1 MVAVIGTAWPL
12 GYFGKLPARGD
23 FVRAGEHT
31 PLMAQL
37 DRWAEQAAELLA
49 RDPDWKRTYDA
60 APPMHFA
67 FLGSRSRGVVAGHIL
82 ASRDSSER
90 RFPFMVASRFEVAQP
105 LPFLARSP
113 LALSRPWV
121 GMSRQAR
128 QAVTAGDPSPVL
140 RELAETRVS
149 LSVEP
154 THYEAPFLDFLD
166 LQDIGVR
173 SYTYISCM
181 RYVIEACFSL
191 PRPVRVVVL
200 DRPNPLGGEK
210 VDGPF
215 LDRKWRSYV
224 GAYETSY
231 VHGLTIGEI
240 ARWAVATPGV
250 LELDEATRRR
260 GTLDVVTLRGWRRSM
275 TWNLTGLN
283 WTPTSPMIN
292 SSKAALGYAM
302 SGLGCMDSGFSHSS
316 TADQNFRFLTYPR
329 RKAADLM
336 AAFGNAVPGL
346 TLQPQQQADGT
357 QGVYLA
363 VTDYAVFRPTAIS
376 LHLFRQACV
385 WAPNPFAGLTG
396 GKRELF
402 IKHWGREADFEAFQR
417 ASDLM
422 GVQRNLKVIGIFGR
436 ICHRDGKPRYL
447 TDVPRF
453 FAYIEAVLARRPEL
467 APLAELLASLR
478 PSAGV
483 AQ

>member
-1 MVAVIGTAWPL
+1 MDRREFLNLTALGSLGAVALSGCAGGGGGSGYAGPLPVTPALGAPISGKVMLGIDVLAAEGFARLKGLRCGLVTHRAGVNGLGQRTADMLARAPGVKLVKLFGPEHGIDGVAKADVAVGHAKDART
-12 GYFGKLPARGD
+12 GLPVYSLYGATRRPTPEMLSGLDVILID
-23 FVRAGEHT
+23 F
-31 PLMAQL
+31 
-37 DRWAEQAAELLA
+37 
-49 RDPDWKRTYDA
+49 
-60 APPMHFA
+60 
-67 FLGSRSRGVVAGHIL
+67 
-82 ASRDSSER
+82 
-90 RFPFMVASRFEVAQP
+90 
-105 LPFLARSP
+105 
-113 LALSRPWV
+113 
-121 GMSRQAR
+121 
-128 QAVTAGDPSPVL
+128 
-140 RELAETRVS
+140 
-149 LSVEP
+149 
-154 THYEAPFLDFLD
+154 
-166 LQDIGVR
+166 QDIGVR

-210 VDGPF
+210 VEGPF

-224 GAYETSY
+224 GAYETPY

-336 AAFGNAVPGL
+336 TAFGNAVPGL

-363 VTDYAVFRPTAIS
+363 VGDWPKLRPTAIS
-376 LHLFRQACV
+376 LFMLRQACV
-385 WAPNPFAGLTG
+385 WAPNPFVGLST

-402 IKHWGREADFEAFQR
+402 IKHLGSEAFFDELRTQG
-417 ASDLM
+417 A
-422 GVQRNLKVIGIFGR
+422 R
-436 ICHRDGKPRYL
+436 ID
-447 TDVPRF
+447 
-453 FAYIEAVLARRPEL
+453 LARWMKRWDGDAAAFRART
-467 APLAELLASLR
+467 APFFLYA
-478 PSAGV
+478 
-483 AQ
+483 

>member
-1 MVAVIGTAWPL
+1 MERREFLNLTALGSLGAVALSGCAGGGGGGGYTGPMPVAPAPVAPFSGKVMLGIDVLAAEGFARLKGLRCGLVTHRAGVNSLGQRTADVLARAPGVNLVKLFGPEHGIDGVAKADVAVGHAKDART
-12 GYFGKLPARGD
+12 GLPVYSLYGATRRPTPEMLSGLDVIVID
-23 FVRAGEHT
+23 F
-31 PLMAQL
+31 
-37 DRWAEQAAELLA
+37 
-49 RDPDWKRTYDA
+49 
-60 APPMHFA
+60 
-67 FLGSRSRGVVAGHIL
+67 
-82 ASRDSSER
+82 
-90 RFPFMVASRFEVAQP
+90 
-105 LPFLARSP
+105 
-113 LALSRPWV
+113 
-121 GMSRQAR
+121 
-128 QAVTAGDPSPVL
+128 
-140 RELAETRVS
+140 
-149 LSVEP
+149 
-154 THYEAPFLDFLD
+154 
-166 LQDIGVR
+166 QDIGVR

-224 GAYETSY
+224 GAYETPY

-363 VTDYAVFRPTAIS
+363 VGDWPKLRPTAIS
-376 LHLFRQACV
+376 LFMLRQACV
-385 WAPNPFAGLTG
+385 WAPNPFGGLST

-402 IKHWGREADFEAFQR
+402 IKHLGSEAFFDELRTQG
-417 ASDLM
+417 A
-422 GVQRNLKVIGIFGR
+422 R
-436 ICHRDGKPRYL
+436 ID
-447 TDVPRF
+447 
-453 FAYIEAVLARRPEL
+453 LARWMKRWDGDAAAFRART
-467 APLAELLASLR
+467 APFRLYA
-478 PSAGV
+478 
-483 AQ
+483 

>member
-1 MVAVIGTAWPL
+1 V
-12 GYFGKLPARGD
+12 
-23 FVRAGEHT
+23 
-31 PLMAQL
+31 
-37 DRWAEQAAELLA
+37 LA
-49 RDPDWKRTYDA
+49 RAPGVKLVKLFGPEHGIDGVAKADVSVGHAKDARTGLPVYSLYGA
-60 APPMHFA
+60 T
-67 FLGSRSRGVVAGHIL
+67 
-82 ASRDSSER
+82 R
-90 RFPFMVASRFEVAQP
+90 RPTPEM
-105 LPFLARSP
+105 
-113 LALSRPWV
+113 LS
-121 GMSRQAR
+121 G
-128 QAVTAGDPSPVL
+128 
-140 RELAETRVS
+140 
-149 LSVEP
+149 
-154 THYEAPFLDFLD
+154 LDVIVIDF
-166 LQDIGVR
+166 QDIGVR

-224 GAYETSY
+224 GAYETPY

-346 TLQPQQQADGT
+346 VLQPQQQADGT

-363 VTDYAVFRPTAIS
+363 VGDWPKLRPTAIS
-376 LHLFRQACV
+376 LFMLRQACA
-385 WAPNPFAGLTG
+385 WAPNPFAGLST

-402 IKHWGREADFEAFQR
+402 IKHLGSEAFFDELRTQG
-417 ASDLM
+417 A
-422 GVQRNLKVIGIFGR
+422 R
-436 ICHRDGKPRYL
+436 ID
-447 TDVPRF
+447 
-453 FAYIEAVLARRPEL
+453 LARWMKRWDGDAAAFRART
-467 APLAELLASLR
+467 APFFLYA
-478 PSAGV
+478 
-483 AQ
+483 

>member
-1 MVAVIGTAWPL
+1 MERREFLNLTALGSLGAVALSGCAGGGGGGGYTGPMPVAPAPVAPFSGKVMLGIDVLAAEGFARLKGLRCGLVTHRAGVNSLGQRTADVLARAPGVNLVKLFGPEHGIDGVAKADVAVGHAKDSRT
-12 GYFGKLPARGD
+12 GLPVYSLYGATRRPTPEMLSGLDVIVID
-23 FVRAGEHT
+23 F
-31 PLMAQL
+31 
-37 DRWAEQAAELLA
+37 
-49 RDPDWKRTYDA
+49 
-60 APPMHFA
+60 
-67 FLGSRSRGVVAGHIL
+67 
-82 ASRDSSER
+82 
-90 RFPFMVASRFEVAQP
+90 
-105 LPFLARSP
+105 
-113 LALSRPWV
+113 
-121 GMSRQAR
+121 
-128 QAVTAGDPSPVL
+128 
-140 RELAETRVS
+140 
-149 LSVEP
+149 
-154 THYEAPFLDFLD
+154 
-166 LQDIGVR
+166 QDIGVR

-224 GAYETSY
+224 GAYETPY

-363 VTDYAVFRPTAIS
+363 VGDWPKLRPTAIS
-376 LHLFRQACV
+376 LFMLRQACV
-385 WAPNPFAGLTG
+385 WAPNPFGGLST

-402 IKHWGREADFEAFQR
+402 IKHLGSEAFFDELRTQG
-417 ASDLM
+417 A
-422 GVQRNLKVIGIFGR
+422 R
-436 ICHRDGKPRYL
+436 ID
-447 TDVPRF
+447 
-453 FAYIEAVLARRPEL
+453 LARWMKRWDGDAAAFRART
-467 APLAELLASLR
+467 APFRLYA
-478 PSAGV
+478 
-483 AQ
+483 

>member
-1 MVAVIGTAWPL
+1 MDRREFLHLTALGSLGAVALSGCAGGGGGGGYTGPMPVAPAPVAPTSGKVML
-12 GYFGKLPARGD
+12 GIDVLAAEG
-23 FVRAGEHT
+23 FVRLKGLRCGLVTHRAGVNGLGQRT
-31 PLMAQL
+31 V
-37 DRWAEQAAELLA
+37 DVLA
-49 RDPDWKRTYDA
+49 RAPGVKLVKLFGPEHGIDGVAKADVSVSHAKDARTGLPIYSLYGA
-60 APPMHFA
+60 T
-67 FLGSRSRGVVAGHIL
+67 
-82 ASRDSSER
+82 R
-90 RFPFMVASRFEVAQP
+90 RPTPEM
-105 LPFLARSP
+105 
-113 LALSRPWV
+113 LS
-121 GMSRQAR
+121 G
-128 QAVTAGDPSPVL
+128 
-140 RELAETRVS
+140 
-149 LSVEP
+149 
-154 THYEAPFLDFLD
+154 LDVIVIDF
-166 LQDIGVR
+166 QDIGVR

-224 GAYETSY
+224 GAYETPY

-302 SGLGCMDSGFSHSS
+302 SGLGCMDSGFSHSY

-363 VTDYAVFRPTAIS
+363 VGDWPKLRPTAIS
-376 LHLFRQACV
+376 LFMLRQACA
-385 WAPNPFAGLTG
+385 WAPNPFTGLSTT
-396 GKRELF
+396 KRELF
-402 IKHWGREADFEAFQR
+402 IKHLGSEAFFDELRSQG
-417 ASDLM
+417 A
-422 GVQRNLKVIGIFGR
+422 R
-436 ICHRDGKPRYL
+436 ID
-447 TDVPRF
+447 
-453 FAYIEAVLARRPEL
+453 LARWMKRWDGDAAAFRART
-467 APLAELLASLR
+467 APFHLYA
-478 PSAGV
+478 
-483 AQ
+483 

>member
-1 MVAVIGTAWPL
+1 MDRREFLNLTALGSLGAVALSGCAGGGGGSGYAGPL
-12 GYFGKLPARGD
+12 PIAQAPVAPLTGKVMLGIDVLAAEGFARLKGLRCGL
-23 FVRAGEHT
+23 VTHRAGVNGLGQRT
-31 PLMAQL
+31 A
-37 DRWAEQAAELLA
+37 DVLA
-49 RDPDWKRTYDA
+49 RAPGVNLVKLFGPEHGIDGVAKADVSVGHAKDARTGLPVYSLYGA
-60 APPMHFA
+60 T
-67 FLGSRSRGVVAGHIL
+67 
-82 ASRDSSER
+82 R
-90 RFPFMVASRFEVAQP
+90 RPTPEM
-105 LPFLARSP
+105 
-113 LALSRPWV
+113 LS
-121 GMSRQAR
+121 G
-128 QAVTAGDPSPVL
+128 
-140 RELAETRVS
+140 
-149 LSVEP
+149 
-154 THYEAPFLDFLD
+154 LDVIVIDF
-166 LQDIGVR
+166 QDIGVR

-224 GAYETSY
+224 GAYETPY

-260 GTLDVVTLRGWRRSM
+260 GTLEVVTLRGWRRSM

-283 WTPTSPMIN
+283 WTATSPMIN

-346 TLQPQQQADGT
+346 VLQPQQQADGT

-363 VTDYAVFRPTAIS
+363 VGDWLQLRPTAIS
-376 LHLFRQACV
+376 LFMLRQACA
-385 WAPNPFAGLTG
+385 WAPNPFAGLST

-402 IKHWGREADFEAFQR
+402 IKHLGSEAFFDELRTQG
-417 ASDLM
+417 A
-422 GVQRNLKVIGIFGR
+422 R
-436 ICHRDGKPRYL
+436 ID
-447 TDVPRF
+447 
-453 FAYIEAVLARRPEL
+453 LARWMKRWDGDAASFRART
-467 APLAELLASLR
+467 APFRLYA
-478 PSAGV
+478 
-483 AQ
+483 

>member
-1 MVAVIGTAWPL
+1 MDRREFLNLTALGSLGAVALSGCAGGGGGSGYAGPLPVTPAPGAPISGKVMLGIDVLAAEGFARLKGLRCGLVTHRAGVNGLGQRTADVLARAPGVKLVKLFGPEHGIDGVAKADVAVGHAKDART
-12 GYFGKLPARGD
+12 GLPVYSLYGATRRPTPEMLSGLDVIVID
-23 FVRAGEHT
+23 F
-31 PLMAQL
+31 
-37 DRWAEQAAELLA
+37 
-49 RDPDWKRTYDA
+49 
-60 APPMHFA
+60 
-67 FLGSRSRGVVAGHIL
+67 
-82 ASRDSSER
+82 
-90 RFPFMVASRFEVAQP
+90 
-105 LPFLARSP
+105 
-113 LALSRPWV
+113 
-121 GMSRQAR
+121 
-128 QAVTAGDPSPVL
+128 
-140 RELAETRVS
+140 
-149 LSVEP
+149 
-154 THYEAPFLDFLD
+154 
-166 LQDIGVR
+166 QDIGVR

-210 VDGPF
+210 VEGPF

-224 GAYETSY
+224 GAYETPY

-329 RKAADLM
+329 RKAADFM

-363 VTDYAVFRPTAIS
+363 VGDWPKLRPTAIS
-376 LHLFRQACV
+376 LFMLRQACV
-385 WAPNPFAGLTG
+385 WAPNPFVGLST

-402 IKHWGREADFEAFQR
+402 IKHLGSEAFFDELRTQG
-417 ASDLM
+417 A
-422 GVQRNLKVIGIFGR
+422 R
-436 ICHRDGKPRYL
+436 ID
-447 TDVPRF
+447 
-453 FAYIEAVLARRPEL
+453 LARWMKRWDGDAAAFRART
-467 APLAELLASLR
+467 APFFLYA
-478 PSAGV
+478 
-483 AQ
+483 

>member
-1 MVAVIGTAWPL
+1 MDRREFLNLTALGSLGAVALSGCAGGGGGGGYTGPMPVAPAPVAPAPVAPFSGKVMLGIDVLAAEGFARLKGLRCGLVTHRAGVNGLGQRTADVLARAPGVNLVKLFGPEHGIDGVAKADVAVGHAKDART
-12 GYFGKLPARGD
+12 GLPVYSLYGATRRPTPEMLSGLDVIVID
-23 FVRAGEHT
+23 F
-31 PLMAQL
+31 
-37 DRWAEQAAELLA
+37 
-49 RDPDWKRTYDA
+49 
-60 APPMHFA
+60 
-67 FLGSRSRGVVAGHIL
+67 
-82 ASRDSSER
+82 
-90 RFPFMVASRFEVAQP
+90 
-105 LPFLARSP
+105 
-113 LALSRPWV
+113 
-121 GMSRQAR
+121 
-128 QAVTAGDPSPVL
+128 
-140 RELAETRVS
+140 
-149 LSVEP
+149 
-154 THYEAPFLDFLD
+154 
-166 LQDIGVR
+166 QDIGVR

-224 GAYETSY
+224 GAYETPY

-363 VTDYAVFRPTAIS
+363 VGDWPKLRPTAIS
-376 LHLFRQACV
+376 LFMLRQACV
-385 WAPNPFAGLTG
+385 WAPNPFGGLST

-402 IKHWGREADFEAFQR
+402 IKHLGSEAFFDELRTQG
-417 ASDLM
+417 A
-422 GVQRNLKVIGIFGR
+422 R
-436 ICHRDGKPRYL
+436 ID
-447 TDVPRF
+447 
-453 FAYIEAVLARRPEL
+453 LARWMKRWDGDAAAFRART
-467 APLAELLASLR
+467 APFRLYA
-478 PSAGV
+478 
-483 AQ
+483 

>member
-1 MVAVIGTAWPL
+1 MDRREFLNLTALGSLGAVALSGCAGGGGGSGYAGPLPVTPALGAPISGKVMLGIDVLAAEGFARLKGLRCGLVTHRAGVNGLGQRTADVLARAPGVKLVKLFGPEHGIDGVAKADVAVGHAKDART
-12 GYFGKLPARGD
+12 GLPVYSLYGATRRPTPEMLSGLDVILID
-23 FVRAGEHT
+23 F
-31 PLMAQL
+31 
-37 DRWAEQAAELLA
+37 
-49 RDPDWKRTYDA
+49 
-60 APPMHFA
+60 
-67 FLGSRSRGVVAGHIL
+67 
-82 ASRDSSER
+82 
-90 RFPFMVASRFEVAQP
+90 
-105 LPFLARSP
+105 
-113 LALSRPWV
+113 
-121 GMSRQAR
+121 
-128 QAVTAGDPSPVL
+128 
-140 RELAETRVS
+140 
-149 LSVEP
+149 
-154 THYEAPFLDFLD
+154 
-166 LQDIGVR
+166 QDIGVR

-210 VDGPF
+210 VEGPF

-224 GAYETSY
+224 GAYETPY

-336 AAFGNAVPGL
+336 TAFGNAVPGL

-363 VTDYAVFRPTAIS
+363 VGDWPKLRPTAIS
-376 LHLFRQACV
+376 LFMLRQACV
-385 WAPNPFAGLTG
+385 WAPNPFVGLST

-402 IKHWGREADFEAFQR
+402 IKHLGSEAFFDELRTQG
-417 ASDLM
+417 A
-422 GVQRNLKVIGIFGR
+422 R
-436 ICHRDGKPRYL
+436 ID
-447 TDVPRF
+447 
-453 FAYIEAVLARRPEL
+453 LARWMKRWDGDAAAFRART
-467 APLAELLASLR
+467 APFFLYA
-478 PSAGV
+478 
-483 AQ
+483 

>member
-1 MVAVIGTAWPL
+1 MDRREFLNLTALGSLGAVALSGCAGGGGGSGYAGPLPVAQAPVAPLTGKVMLGIDVLAAEGFARLKGLRCGLVTHRAGVNGLGQRTADVLARAPGVKLVKLFGPEHGIDGVAKADVAVGHAKDART
-12 GYFGKLPARGD
+12 GLPVYSLYGATRRPTPEMLSGLDVIVID
-23 FVRAGEHT
+23 F
-31 PLMAQL
+31 
-37 DRWAEQAAELLA
+37 
-49 RDPDWKRTYDA
+49 
-60 APPMHFA
+60 
-67 FLGSRSRGVVAGHIL
+67 
-82 ASRDSSER
+82 
-90 RFPFMVASRFEVAQP
+90 
-105 LPFLARSP
+105 
-113 LALSRPWV
+113 
-121 GMSRQAR
+121 
-128 QAVTAGDPSPVL
+128 
-140 RELAETRVS
+140 
-149 LSVEP
+149 
-154 THYEAPFLDFLD
+154 
-166 LQDIGVR
+166 QDIGVR

-224 GAYETSY
+224 GAYETPY

-363 VTDYAVFRPTAIS
+363 VGDWPKLRPTEIS
-376 LHLFRQACV
+376 LFMLRQACV
-385 WAPNPFAGLTG
+385 WAPNPFVGLST

-402 IKHWGREADFEAFQR
+402 IKHLGSEAFFDELRTQG
-417 ASDLM
+417 A
-422 GVQRNLKVIGIFGR
+422 R
-436 ICHRDGKPRYL
+436 ID
-447 TDVPRF
+447 
-453 FAYIEAVLARRPEL
+453 LARWMKRWDGDAAAFRART
-467 APLAELLASLR
+467 APFFLYA
-478 PSAGV
+478 
-483 AQ
+483 

>member
-1 MVAVIGTAWPL
+1 MDRREFLNLTALGSLGAVALSGCAGGGGGSGYAGPLPVTPALGAPISGKVMLGIDVLAAEGFARLKGLRCGLVTHRAGVNGLGQRTADVLARAPGVKLVKLFGPEHGIDGVAKADVAVGHAKDART
-12 GYFGKLPARGD
+12 GLPVYSLYGATRRPTPEMLSGLDVIVID
-23 FVRAGEHT
+23 F
-31 PLMAQL
+31 
-37 DRWAEQAAELLA
+37 
-49 RDPDWKRTYDA
+49 
-60 APPMHFA
+60 
-67 FLGSRSRGVVAGHIL
+67 
-82 ASRDSSER
+82 
-90 RFPFMVASRFEVAQP
+90 
-105 LPFLARSP
+105 
-113 LALSRPWV
+113 
-121 GMSRQAR
+121 
-128 QAVTAGDPSPVL
+128 
-140 RELAETRVS
+140 
-149 LSVEP
+149 
-154 THYEAPFLDFLD
+154 
-166 LQDIGVR
+166 QDIGVR

-210 VDGPF
+210 VEGPF

-224 GAYETSY
+224 GAYETPY

-336 AAFGNAVPGL
+336 TAFGNAVPGL

-357 QGVYLA
+357 QGVYLS
-363 VTDYAVFRPTAIS
+363 VGDWPKLRPTAIS
-376 LHLFRQACV
+376 LFMLRQACV
-385 WAPNPFAGLTG
+385 WAPNPFVGLSA

-402 IKHWGREADFEAFQR
+402 IKHLGSEAFFDELRTQG
-417 ASDLM
+417 A
-422 GVQRNLKVIGIFGR
+422 R
-436 ICHRDGKPRYL
+436 ID
-447 TDVPRF
+447 
-453 FAYIEAVLARRPEL
+453 LARWMKRWDGDAAAFRART
-467 APLAELLASLR
+467 APFFLYA
-478 PSAGV
+478 
-483 AQ
+483 

>member
-1 MVAVIGTAWPL
+1 MDRREFLNLTALGSLGAVALSGCAGGGGGGGYTGPMPVAPAPVAPFSGKVMLGIDVLAAEGFARLKGLRCGLVTHRAGVNGLGQRTADVLARAPGVNLVKLFGPEHGIDGVAKADVAVGHAKDART
-12 GYFGKLPARGD
+12 GLPVYSLYGATRRPTPEMLSGLDVIVID
-23 FVRAGEHT
+23 F
-31 PLMAQL
+31 
-37 DRWAEQAAELLA
+37 
-49 RDPDWKRTYDA
+49 
-60 APPMHFA
+60 
-67 FLGSRSRGVVAGHIL
+67 
-82 ASRDSSER
+82 
-90 RFPFMVASRFEVAQP
+90 
-105 LPFLARSP
+105 
-113 LALSRPWV
+113 
-121 GMSRQAR
+121 
-128 QAVTAGDPSPVL
+128 
-140 RELAETRVS
+140 
-149 LSVEP
+149 
-154 THYEAPFLDFLD
+154 
-166 LQDIGVR
+166 QDIGVR

-224 GAYETSY
+224 GAYETPY

-283 WTPTSPMIN
+283 WTATSPMIN

-363 VTDYAVFRPTAIS
+363 VGDWPKLRPTAIS
-376 LHLFRQACV
+376 LFMLRQACV
-385 WAPNPFAGLTG
+385 WAPNPFGGLST

-402 IKHWGREADFEAFQR
+402 IKHLGSEAFFDELRTQG
-417 ASDLM
+417 A
-422 GVQRNLKVIGIFGR
+422 R
-436 ICHRDGKPRYL
+436 ID
-447 TDVPRF
+447 
-453 FAYIEAVLARRPEL
+453 LARWMKRWDGDAAAFRART
-467 APLAELLASLR
+467 APFRLYA
-478 PSAGV
+478 
-483 AQ
+483 

>member
-1 MVAVIGTAWPL
+1 MDRREFLNLTALGSLGAVALSGCAGGGGSGYAGPL
-12 GYFGKLPARGD
+12 PVAPAPVAPISGKVMLGIDVLAAEGFARLKGLRCGL
-23 FVRAGEHT
+23 VTHRAGVNGVGQRT
-31 PLMAQL
+31 A
-37 DRWAEQAAELLA
+37 DVLA
-49 RDPDWKRTYDA
+49 RAPGVKLLKLFGPEHGIDGVAKADVSVGHAKDARTGLPIYSLYGA
-60 APPMHFA
+60 T
-67 FLGSRSRGVVAGHIL
+67 
-82 ASRDSSER
+82 R
-90 RFPFMVASRFEVAQP
+90 RPTPEM
-105 LPFLARSP
+105 
-113 LALSRPWV
+113 LS
-121 GMSRQAR
+121 G
-128 QAVTAGDPSPVL
+128 
-140 RELAETRVS
+140 
-149 LSVEP
+149 
-154 THYEAPFLDFLD
+154 LDVIVIDF
-166 LQDIGVR
+166 QDIGVR

-224 GAYETSY
+224 GAYETPY

-346 TLQPQQQADGT
+346 VLQPQQQADGT

-363 VTDYAVFRPTAIS
+363 VGDWPKLRPTAIS
-376 LHLFRQACV
+376 LFMLRQACV
-385 WAPNPFAGLTG
+385 WAPNPFVGLST

-402 IKHWGREADFEAFQR
+402 IKHLGSEAFFDELRTQGAR
-417 ASDLM
+417 VD
-422 GVQRNLKVIGIFGR
+422 
-436 ICHRDGKPRYL
+436 
-447 TDVPRF
+447 
-453 FAYIEAVLARRPEL
+453 LARWMKRWDGDAAAFRART
-467 APLAELLASLR
+467 APFYLY
-478 PSAGV
+478 G
-483 AQ
+483 

>member
-1 MVAVIGTAWPL
+1 MDRREFLNLTALGSLGAVALSGCAGGGGGGGYTGPMPIAPAPVAPFSGKVMLGIDVLAAEGFARLKGLRCGLVTHRAGVNGLGQRTADVLARAPGVNLVKLFGPEHGIDGVAKADVAVGHAKDSRT
-12 GYFGKLPARGD
+12 GLPVYSLYSATRRPTPEMLSGLDVIVID
-23 FVRAGEHT
+23 F
-31 PLMAQL
+31 
-37 DRWAEQAAELLA
+37 
-49 RDPDWKRTYDA
+49 
-60 APPMHFA
+60 
-67 FLGSRSRGVVAGHIL
+67 
-82 ASRDSSER
+82 
-90 RFPFMVASRFEVAQP
+90 
-105 LPFLARSP
+105 
-113 LALSRPWV
+113 
-121 GMSRQAR
+121 
-128 QAVTAGDPSPVL
+128 
-140 RELAETRVS
+140 
-149 LSVEP
+149 
-154 THYEAPFLDFLD
+154 
-166 LQDIGVR
+166 QDIGVR

-224 GAYETSY
+224 GAYETPY

-363 VTDYAVFRPTAIS
+363 VGDWPKLRPTAIS
-376 LHLFRQACV
+376 LFMLRQACV
-385 WAPNPFAGLTG
+385 WAPNPFGGLST

-402 IKHWGREADFEAFQR
+402 IKHLGSEAFFDELRTQG
-417 ASDLM
+417 A
-422 GVQRNLKVIGIFGR
+422 R
-436 ICHRDGKPRYL
+436 ID
-447 TDVPRF
+447 
-453 FAYIEAVLARRPEL
+453 LARWMKRWDGDAAAFRART
-467 APLAELLASLR
+467 APFRLYA
-478 PSAGV
+478 
-483 AQ
+483 

>member
-1 MVAVIGTAWPL
+1 MDRREFLNLTALGSLGAVALSGCAGGGGGSGYAGPL
-12 GYFGKLPARGD
+12 PVAPAPVAPISGKVMLGIDVLAAEGFARLKGLRCGL
-23 FVRAGEHT
+23 VTHRAGVNGVGQRT
-31 PLMAQL
+31 A
-37 DRWAEQAAELLA
+37 DVLA
-49 RDPDWKRTYDA
+49 RAPGVKLVKLFGPEHGIDGVAKADVSVGHAKDARTGLPVYSLYGA
-60 APPMHFA
+60 T
-67 FLGSRSRGVVAGHIL
+67 
-82 ASRDSSER
+82 R
-90 RFPFMVASRFEVAQP
+90 RPTPEM
-105 LPFLARSP
+105 
-113 LALSRPWV
+113 LS
-121 GMSRQAR
+121 G
-128 QAVTAGDPSPVL
+128 
-140 RELAETRVS
+140 
-149 LSVEP
+149 
-154 THYEAPFLDFLD
+154 LDVIVIDF
-166 LQDIGVR
+166 QDIGVR

-191 PRPVRVVVL
+191 PRPVRVIVL

-224 GAYETSY
+224 GAYETPY

-316 TADQNFRFLTYPR
+316 AADQNFRFLTYPR

-336 AAFGNAVPGL
+336 TAFGNAVPGL
-346 TLQPQQQADGT
+346 VLQPQQQADGT

-363 VTDYAVFRPTAIS
+363 VGDWPKLRPTAIS
-376 LHLFRQACV
+376 LFMLRQACA
-385 WAPNPFAGLTG
+385 WAPNPFAGLST

-402 IKHWGREADFEAFQR
+402 IKHLGSEAFFDELRTQ
-417 ASDLM
+417 
-422 GVQRNLKVIGIFGR
+422 GTR
-436 ICHRDGKPRYL
+436 ID
-447 TDVPRF
+447 
-453 FAYIEAVLARRPEL
+453 LARWMKRWDGDAASFRART
-467 APLAELLASLR
+467 APFYLY
-478 PSAGV
+478 G
-483 AQ
+483 

>member
-1 MVAVIGTAWPL
+1 MDRREFLNLTALGSLGAVALSGCAGGGGGSGYASPLPVASAPGAPLAGKVMLGIDVLAAEGFARLKGLRCGLVTHRAGVNGLGQRTADVLARAPGVKLVKLFGPEHGIDGVAKADVAVGHAKDART
-12 GYFGKLPARGD
+12 GLPVYSLYGATRRPTPEMLSGLDVIVID
-23 FVRAGEHT
+23 F
-31 PLMAQL
+31 
-37 DRWAEQAAELLA
+37 
-49 RDPDWKRTYDA
+49 
-60 APPMHFA
+60 
-67 FLGSRSRGVVAGHIL
+67 
-82 ASRDSSER
+82 
-90 RFPFMVASRFEVAQP
+90 
-105 LPFLARSP
+105 
-113 LALSRPWV
+113 
-121 GMSRQAR
+121 
-128 QAVTAGDPSPVL
+128 
-140 RELAETRVS
+140 
-149 LSVEP
+149 
-154 THYEAPFLDFLD
+154 
-166 LQDIGVR
+166 QDIGVR

-200 DRPNPLGGEK
+200 DRPNPLGGVK
-210 VDGPF
+210 VDGPS

-224 GAYETSY
+224 GAYETPY

-302 SGLGCMDSGFSHSS
+302 SGLGCMESGFSHSS

-329 RKAADLM
+329 RKAADLT

-363 VTDYAVFRPTAIS
+363 VGDWPKLRPTAIS
-376 LHLFRQACV
+376 LFMLRQACV
-385 WAPNPFAGLTG
+385 WAPNPFVGLSA

-402 IKHWGREADFEAFQR
+402 IKHLGSEAFFDELRTQG
-417 ASDLM
+417 A
-422 GVQRNLKVIGIFGR
+422 R
-436 ICHRDGKPRYL
+436 ID
-447 TDVPRF
+447 
-453 FAYIEAVLARRPEL
+453 LARWMKRWDGDAAAFRART
-467 APLAELLASLR
+467 APYHLYA
-478 PSAGV
+478 
-483 AQ
+483 

>member
-1 MVAVIGTAWPL
+1 MDRREFLNLTALGSLGAVALSGCAGGGGGGGYTGPMPIAPAPVAPFSGKVMLGIDVLAAEGFARLKGLRCGLVTHRAGVNGLGQRTADVLARAPGVNLVKLFGPEHGIDGVAKADVAVGHAKDART
-12 GYFGKLPARGD
+12 GLPVYSLYGATRRPTPEMLSGLDVIVID
-23 FVRAGEHT
+23 F
-31 PLMAQL
+31 
-37 DRWAEQAAELLA
+37 
-49 RDPDWKRTYDA
+49 
-60 APPMHFA
+60 
-67 FLGSRSRGVVAGHIL
+67 
-82 ASRDSSER
+82 
-90 RFPFMVASRFEVAQP
+90 
-105 LPFLARSP
+105 
-113 LALSRPWV
+113 
-121 GMSRQAR
+121 
-128 QAVTAGDPSPVL
+128 
-140 RELAETRVS
+140 
-149 LSVEP
+149 
-154 THYEAPFLDFLD
+154 
-166 LQDIGVR
+166 QDIGVR

-224 GAYETSY
+224 GAYETPY

-346 TLQPQQQADGT
+346 VLQPQQQADGT

-363 VTDYAVFRPTAIS
+363 VGDWPQLRPTAIS
-376 LHLFRQACV
+376 LFMLRQACV
-385 WAPNPFAGLTG
+385 WAPNPFGGLSTS
-396 GKRELF
+396 KRELF
-402 IKHWGREADFEAFQR
+402 IKHLGSEAFFDELRTQG
-417 ASDLM
+417 A
-422 GVQRNLKVIGIFGR
+422 R
-436 ICHRDGKPRYL
+436 ID
-447 TDVPRF
+447 
-453 FAYIEAVLARRPEL
+453 LARWMKRWDGDAAAFRART
-467 APLAELLASLR
+467 APFRLYA
-478 PSAGV
+478 
-483 AQ
+483 

>member
-1 MVAVIGTAWPL
+1 MDRREFLNLTALGSLGAVALSGCAGGGGGSGYAGPLPVTPAPGAPISGKVMLGIDVLAAEGFARLKGLRCGLVTHRAGVNGLGQRTADVLARAPGVKLVKLFGPEHGIDGVAKADVAVGHAKDART
-12 GYFGKLPARGD
+12 GLPVYSLYGATRRPTPEMLSGLDVIVID
-23 FVRAGEHT
+23 F
-31 PLMAQL
+31 
-37 DRWAEQAAELLA
+37 
-49 RDPDWKRTYDA
+49 
-60 APPMHFA
+60 
-67 FLGSRSRGVVAGHIL
+67 
-82 ASRDSSER
+82 
-90 RFPFMVASRFEVAQP
+90 
-105 LPFLARSP
+105 
-113 LALSRPWV
+113 
-121 GMSRQAR
+121 
-128 QAVTAGDPSPVL
+128 
-140 RELAETRVS
+140 
-149 LSVEP
+149 
-154 THYEAPFLDFLD
+154 
-166 LQDIGVR
+166 QDIGVR

-210 VDGPF
+210 VEGPF

-224 GAYETSY
+224 GAYETPY

-316 TADQNFRFLTYPR
+316 AADQNFRFLTYPR
-329 RKAADLM
+329 RKAADFM

-363 VTDYAVFRPTAIS
+363 VGDWPKLRPTAIS
-376 LHLFRQACV
+376 LFMLRQACV
-385 WAPNPFAGLTG
+385 WAPNPFVGLST

-402 IKHWGREADFEAFQR
+402 IKHLGSEAFFDELRTQG
-417 ASDLM
+417 A
-422 GVQRNLKVIGIFGR
+422 R
-436 ICHRDGKPRYL
+436 ID
-447 TDVPRF
+447 
-453 FAYIEAVLARRPEL
+453 LARWMKRWDADAAAFRART
-467 APLAELLASLR
+467 APFFLYA
-478 PSAGV
+478 
-483 AQ
+483 